1 MGHFFKSARYQDV
14 PPELKTGGDFD
25 GWFYWP
31 SESFEAKTAGP
42 FFSKKEQDG
51 YVSAFRAEEK
61 HMNSGGVV
69 HGGCLMTFADFS
81 LFTIAH
87 DHMNDENTYGL
98 TVAFTSEFLSGA
110 KLGHLIEARGDVL
123 RAGRSIIFVRGVVT
137 SNDVPCLNFSGTIK
151 KVTQS

>member
-1 MGHFFKSARYQDV
+1 M
-14 PPELKTGGDFD
+14 PPGMKTGGEFD
-25 GWFYWP
+25 GWLYWP
-31 SESFEAKTAGP
+31 NESFEAKTAGP
-42 FFSKKEQDG
+42 FFFKKDQDE
-51 YVSAFRAEEK
+51 YVSAFRAEER

-87 DHMNDENTYGL
+87 DHMDEEGTYGL

-110 KLGHLIEARGDVL
+110 KLGELIEARGDVL

-151 KVTQS
+151 KVMQS